1 MARSFGIERL
11 MAVVHPNN
19 YCVLL
24 RYSDFWSFKTPIY
37 DEWIKDPDARAL
49 LQKASS
55 GQGSLPEEL
64 RQVLLEHVY
73 CGCGRT

>member
-1 MARSFGIERL
+1 MLSIFSKMNGEICL
-11 MAVVHPNN
+11 ST
-19 YCVLL
+19 L

-73 CGCGRT
+73 CGCGGT